1 MTNTDILTIE
11 DITFVRAD
19 TSARS
24 RRTVFATILLAAVAG
39 LALVLLVVLLRG
51 VEDLATG
58 IVAGAAIT
66 LAGLVAAFRWYRH
79 YRSVLAT
86 LDGLE
91 ARVRV
96 GEQIRGSEVQFP

>member
-24 RRTVFATILLAAVAG
+24 RTTVSATILAAAVGG
-39 LALVLLVVLLRG
+39 LGLVLLVVLLRG
-51 VEDLATG
+51 VEDVVTG
-58 IVAGAAIT
+58 IVAGSALT
-66 LAGLVAAFRWYRH
+66 LAGLVAAFRCHRY
-79 YRSVLAT
+79 YQSVLAK

-91 ARVRV
+91 ARVKV
-96 GEQIRGSEVQFP
+96 GEQIRGSEVQFR